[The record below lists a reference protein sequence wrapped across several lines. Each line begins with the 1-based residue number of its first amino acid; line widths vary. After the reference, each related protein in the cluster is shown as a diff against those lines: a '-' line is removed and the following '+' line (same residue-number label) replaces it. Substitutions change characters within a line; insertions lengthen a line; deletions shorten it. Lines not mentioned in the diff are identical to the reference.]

1 MFGFIISLYIR
12 SRIKFKRRTHL
23 QSTDNALYESV
34 FVEIIQP
41 NRKNINVGCFY
52 RPPDASVTGFDKAL
66 ESILTTISFENK

>member
-1 MFGFIISLYIR
+1 MFGFIISLYIQ

-41 NRKNINVGCFY
+41 NRKNINVGGFY
-52 RPPDASVTGFDKAL
+52 
-66 ESILTTISFENK
+66 